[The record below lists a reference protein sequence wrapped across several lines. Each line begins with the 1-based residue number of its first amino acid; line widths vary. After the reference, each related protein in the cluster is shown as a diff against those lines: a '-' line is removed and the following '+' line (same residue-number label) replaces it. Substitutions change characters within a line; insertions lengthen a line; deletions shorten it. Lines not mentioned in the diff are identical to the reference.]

1 MNMSNKKSQDLR
13 VRRTQKWLQDAL
25 LQLMREKPFQELQIR
40 EIADRAEVARPT
52 FYLHYQSKEELLLSL
67 VDHVFTEFFN
77 NLVNNSARG
86 NYNKQ
91 TLCIQLFVYWQRHEE
106 MLCLIVQAEIQNEII
121 KRLGVYLKQ
130 LLLFIK
136 AQTGKP
142 VADGDALDL
151 MVGFMSSGVYS
162 LLTQWGLG
170 KLPYTPE
177 QMGLFL
183 HQLTINH
190 DDVTIS

>member
-1 MNMSNKKSQDLR
+1 MGIPTKKSQDLR

-25 LQLMREKPFQELQIR
+25 LQLMREKPFQTLQIK
-40 EIADRAEVARPT
+40 EIADRAQVSRPT
-52 FYLHYQSKEELLLSL
+52 FYLHYQTKEELLLSL
-67 VDHVFTEFFN
+67 VDQVFTEFFN
-77 NLVNNSARG
+77 DLVKDSARG
-86 NYNKQ
+86 NYSKQ
-91 TLCIQLFVYWQRHEE
+91 ALCVQLFVYWQRHED
-106 MLCLIVQAEIQNEII
+106 LLTLIVRAEIQNEII

-130 LLLFIK
+130 MLLFIK

-151 MVGFMSSGVYS
+151 MVGFMSAGVYS
-162 LLTQWGLG
+162 LLTQWGLHQ
-170 KLPYTPE
+170 LPYTPE

-183 HQLTINH
+183 HQMTIGH

>member
-67 VDHVFTEFFN
+67 VDQVFTEFFN
-77 NLVNNSARG
+77 DLVNNSARG

>member
-142 VADGDALDL
+142 VADDDALDL

>member
-77 NLVNNSARG
+77 DLVNNSARG

>member
-77 NLVNNSARG
+77 DLVNNSARG

-142 VADGDALDL
+142 VADDDALDL